1 MKLPEFVGLVNVSIA
16 VDLKSFK
23 NLAKRSKSG
32 RQFRIS
38 QSKLD
43 FWNFS
48 ILHDRKLKLLQQILF
63 NELNILLS
71 GNIFVRRFLS
81 IKNFP
86 TKITFGCFHVAPPT
100 FYRTFFWQDLSMLV
114 L

>member
-1 MKLPEFVGLVNVSIA
+1 MKLCVFVGLVNVSIA

-32 RQFRIS
+32 SQFRIS

-48 ILHDRKLKLLQQILF
+48 ILNDRKLKLL
-63 NELNILLS
+63 E
-71 GNIFVRRFLS
+71 
-81 IKNFP
+81 
-86 TKITFGCFHVAPPT
+86 
-100 FYRTFFWQDLSMLV
+100 
-114 L
+114 

>member
-1 MKLPEFVGLVNVSIA
+1 MKLPEFVRLVNVSIA

-32 RQFRIS
+32 RQLTIS

-48 ILHDRKLKLLQQILF
+48 ILNDRKLKLL
-63 NELNILLS
+63 E
-71 GNIFVRRFLS
+71 
-81 IKNFP
+81 
-86 TKITFGCFHVAPPT
+86 
-100 FYRTFFWQDLSMLV
+100 
-114 L
+114 

>member
-16 VDLKSFK
+16 VNLKSFK
-23 NLAKRSKSG
+23 NLVKRSKSG

-48 ILHDRKLKLLQQILF
+48 ILNDRKLKLL
-63 NELNILLS
+63 E
-71 GNIFVRRFLS
+71 
-81 IKNFP
+81 
-86 TKITFGCFHVAPPT
+86 
-100 FYRTFFWQDLSMLV
+100 
-114 L
+114 